1 VTAQAFNVA
10 EYRWSWRQ
18 NSMHFIILDANAMA
32 LDDAQERSIM
42 HTQSHTEIIASLKS
56 GPQSH
61 SSNSLHKSQ
70 K

>member
-1 VTAQAFNVA
+1 
-10 EYRWSWRQ
+10 
-18 NSMHFIILDANAMA
+18 MHFIILDANAIA
-32 LDDAQERSIM
+32 LDDAHERSIM

-56 GPQSH
+56 GQQSH